1 MTQEAN
7 KLLFDIREALGA
19 IGVFT
24 DGMSFEDYLADAKTR
39 AAVERKFEIIGEA
52 CSRLRD
58 RDPGGFETIKGA
70 HQIIGLRNRII
81 HGYDHVDDAILWD
94 IIKINLPRTR
104 MSPASR
110 RVKIREPLPR

>member
-39 AAVERKFEIIGEA
+39 EAVERKFEIIGEA

-70 HQIIGLRNRII
+70 YQIIGLRNRII
-81 HGYDHVDDAILWD
+81 HGYDHVDDAILRD
-94 IIKINLPRTR
+94 IIKINLPALACHL
-104 MSPASR
+104 PA
-110 RVKIREPLPR
+110 EE